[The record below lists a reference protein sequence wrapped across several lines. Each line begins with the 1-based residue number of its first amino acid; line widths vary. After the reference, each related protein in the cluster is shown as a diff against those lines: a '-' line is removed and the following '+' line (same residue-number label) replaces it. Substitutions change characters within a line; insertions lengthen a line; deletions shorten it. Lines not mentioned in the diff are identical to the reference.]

1 MVVRTRFRSIFIPLV
16 LFLLSGAAGSYFV
29 WHAQNG
35 ERGLKAKLALKAE
48 IAELTEE
55 RDALVAERKRWERRI
70 AMMQADQVDR
80 DLLEEEAKLLLGRM
94 GKNELLILTPNQ

>member
-1 MVVRTRFRSIFIPLV
+1 MVVRTRFRSIVIPFV

-35 ERGLKAKLALKAE
+35 ERGLKAKLAYKAE

-55 RDALVAERKRWERRI
+55 LEGLMAQRKSWERRI
-70 AMMQADQVDR
+70 SMLQPDQVDR
-80 DLLEEEAKLLLGRM
+80 DLLDEEARLLLGRM
-94 GKNELLILTPNQ
+94 GKNEILVLLPH

>member
-1 MVVRTRFRSIFIPLV
+1 MVVRTRFRSIVIPLV

-35 ERGLKAKLALKAE
+35 ERGLKAKLAYKAE

-55 RDALVAERKRWERRI
+55 LEGLMAQRKSWERRI
-70 AMMQADQVDR
+70 SMLQPDQVDR
-80 DLLEEEAKLLLGRM
+80 DLLDEEARLLLGRM
-94 GKNELLILTPNQ
+94 GKNEILVLLPN

>member
-1 MVVRTRFRSIFIPLV
+1 MVVRTRFRSVFIPLV

-35 ERGLKAKLALKAE
+35 ERGLKAKLAYKAE
-48 IAELTEE
+48 IADLTEE

-70 AMMQADQVDR
+70 AMMQAEQVDR
-80 DLLEEEAKLLLGRM
+80 DLLEEEARLLLGRM
-94 GKNELLILTPNQ
+94 GKNELMLLMPAQ

>member
-1 MVVRTRFRSIFIPLV
+1 MVVRTRFRSIVIPLV

-35 ERGLKAKLALKAE
+35 ERGLKAKLAYKAE

-55 RDALVAERKRWERRI
+55 LEGLLAQRKSWERRI
-70 AMMQADQVDR
+70 SMLQPDQVDR
-80 DLLEEEAKLLLGRM
+80 DLLDEEARLLLGRM
-94 GKNELLILTPNQ
+94 GKNEILVLLPN

>member
-1 MVVRTRFRSIFIPLV
+1 MVVRTRFRSIVIPLV

-35 ERGLKAKLALKAE
+35 ERGLKAKLAYKAE

-55 RDALVAERKRWERRI
+55 LEGLMAQRKSWERRI
-70 AMMQADQVDR
+70 SMLQPDQVDR
-80 DLLEEEAKLLLGRM
+80 DLLDEEARLLLGRM
-94 GKNELLILTPNQ
+94 GKNEILILLPN